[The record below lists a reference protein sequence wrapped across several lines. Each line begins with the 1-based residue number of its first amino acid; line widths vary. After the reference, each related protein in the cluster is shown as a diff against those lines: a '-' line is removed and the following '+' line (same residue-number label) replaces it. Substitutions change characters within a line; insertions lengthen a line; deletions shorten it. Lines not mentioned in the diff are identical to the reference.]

1 MFKKAMALL
10 AAASML
16 MSTDM
21 VVRAEETD
29 KAPDYSRAEC
39 WYQIP
44 EITRDVDTFYIP
56 AT

>member
-16 MSTDM
+16 MSTAM

-44 EITRDVDTFYIP
+44 EITRDVT
-56 AT
+56 A